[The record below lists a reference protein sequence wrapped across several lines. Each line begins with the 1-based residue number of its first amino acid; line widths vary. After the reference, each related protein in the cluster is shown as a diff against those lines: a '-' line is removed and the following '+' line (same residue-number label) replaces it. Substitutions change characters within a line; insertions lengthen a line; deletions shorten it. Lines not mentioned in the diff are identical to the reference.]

1 MEAPTCLGQIYK
13 TMSQESS
20 FDIVSK
26 VDLQNLD
33 NAINNAMKE
42 IKGRYDLK
50 NSNSSIEL
58 DKGNQSVTLMADS
71 DFMMDQVTQILY
83 QRMAKLGID
92 IKAIKSKGREQASGD
107 KVREVFTP
115 INGIEQ
121 ETAKKIVKD
130 IKDLKL
136 KVQSTIQGDQIR
148 ISGKSKDDLQTVI
161 GSVRQKDY
169 GIALQF
175 VNYR

>member
-1 MEAPTCLGQIYK
+1 MA
-13 TMSQESS
+13 QEFS

-42 IKGRYDLK
+42 IKSRYDLK
-50 NSNSSIEL
+50 NTSSSIEL
-58 DKGNQSVTLMADS
+58 DKGTQTITMIANS
-71 DFMMDQVTQILY
+71 DFIMDQVSQVLY
-83 QRMAKLGID
+83 QKMAKVAID
-92 IKAIKSKGREQASGD
+92 LKAIKSKGREKAAGD

-115 INGIEQ
+115 VNGIEQ
-121 ETAKKIVKD
+121 EIAKKIVKD
-130 IKDLKL
+130 IKDLKI
-136 KVQSTIQGDQIR
+136 KVQSSIQGDQIR
-148 ISGKSKDDLQTVI
+148 ISGKAKDDLQTAI
-161 GSVRQKDY
+161 SIVRQKDY

>member
-1 MEAPTCLGQIYK
+1 
-13 TMSQESS
+13 MSQESS

-33 NAINNAMKE
+33 NAINNVMKE
-42 IKGRYDLK
+42 IKNRYDLK
-50 NSNSSIEL
+50 NTSSSIEL
-58 DKGNQSVTLMADS
+58 NKGDQTITVISDS
-71 DFMMDQVTQILY
+71 DFQMDQVLQVLY
-83 QRMAKLGID
+83 QKMIKSGID
-92 IKAIKSKGREQASGD
+92 IKAIKSKGREKAGGD

-121 ETAKKIVKD
+121 EIAKKIVKD
-130 IKDLKL
+130 IKDIKL
-136 KVQSTIQGDQIR
+136 KVQATIQSDQVR
-148 ISGKSKDDLQTVI
+148 ISGKSRDDLQSVI
-161 GSVRQKDY
+161 ASVRQKDY

>member
-1 MEAPTCLGQIYK
+1 MVE
-13 TMSQESS
+13 ESS

-33 NAINNAMKE
+33 NAVNNAMKE
-42 IKGRYDLK
+42 IKNRYDLK
-50 NSNSSIEL
+50 NTSSSIEL
-58 DKGNQSVTLMADS
+58 NKAEQTITLMADA
-71 DFMMDQVTQILY
+71 DFQMEQIIQVLY
-83 QRMAKLGID
+83 QKMIKAGID
-92 IKAIKSKGREQASGD
+92 IKAIKSKGREKAAGD

-121 ETAKKIVKD
+121 EVSKKIVKD

-136 KVQSTIQGDQIR
+136 KIQTTIQGDQLR
-148 ISGKSKDDLQTVI
+148 VSGKSRDDLQTVI
-161 GSVRQKDY
+161 TSMRQKDY

>member
-1 MEAPTCLGQIYK
+1 MV
-13 TMSQESS
+13 QEFS

-33 NAINNAMKE
+33 NAVNNAMKE
-42 IKGRYDLK
+42 IKSRYDLK
-50 NSNSSIEL
+50 NTSSSVEL
-58 DKGNQSVTLMADS
+58 NKGEQIITMLADS
-71 DFMMDQVTQILY
+71 DFMLDQVTQVLY
-83 QRMAKLGID
+83 SKMAKAGID
-92 IKAIKSKGREQASGD
+92 LKAIKSKGREKAGGD

-121 ETAKKIVKD
+121 EIAKKIVKD

-136 KVQSTIQGDQIR
+136 KVQSTIQGDQVR
-148 ISGKSKDDLQTVI
+148 ISGKSRDDLQTVI
-161 GSVRQKDY
+161 GSTRQKDY

-175 VNYR
+175 TNYR

>member
-1 MEAPTCLGQIYK
+1 MAE
-13 TMSQESS
+13 ESS

-33 NAINNAMKE
+33 NAVNNAMKE
-42 IKGRYDLK
+42 IKNRYDLK
-50 NSNSSIEL
+50 NTSSSIEL
-58 DKGNQSVTLMADS
+58 NKAEQTITLMADA
-71 DFMMDQVTQILY
+71 DFQMDQIIQVLY
-83 QRMAKLGID
+83 QKMVKTGID
-92 IKAIKSKGREQASGD
+92 IKAIKSKGREKAAGD
-107 KVREVFTP
+107 KVREVFAP

-121 ETAKKIVKD
+121 EVSKKIVKD

-136 KVQSTIQGDQIR
+136 KVQTTIQGDQLR
-148 ISGKSKDDLQTVI
+148 VSGKSRDDLQIVI
-161 GSVRQKDY
+161 TSTRQKDY

>member
-1 MEAPTCLGQIYK
+1 MAE
-13 TMSQESS
+13 ESS

-33 NAINNAMKE
+33 NAVNNAMKE
-42 IKGRYDLK
+42 IKNRYDLK
-50 NSNSSIEL
+50 NTSSSIEL
-58 DKGNQSVTLMADS
+58 NKGEQTITLMADA
-71 DFMMDQVTQILY
+71 DFQMDQIIQVLY
-83 QRMAKLGID
+83 QKMIKAGID
-92 IKAIKSKGREQASGD
+92 IKAIKSKGREKAAGD

-121 ETAKKIVKD
+121 EVSKKIVKD

-136 KVQSTIQGDQIR
+136 KVQTTIQGDQLR
-148 ISGKSKDDLQTVI
+148 ISGKSRDDLQTVI
-161 GSVRQKDY
+161 TSTRQKDY

>member
-1 MEAPTCLGQIYK
+1 
-13 TMSQESS
+13 MSQESS

-33 NAINNAMKE
+33 NAVNNAMKE
-42 IKGRYDLK
+42 IKSRYDLK
-50 NSNSSIEL
+50 NTSSSIEL
-58 DKGNQSVTLMADS
+58 NKGEQIITMLSDS
-71 DFMMDQVTQILY
+71 DFMLDQVTQVLY
-83 QRMAKLGID
+83 SKMAKAGID
-92 IKAIKSKGREQASGD
+92 LKAIKSKGREKAGGD

-121 ETAKKIVKD
+121 EIAKKIIKD

-136 KVQSTIQGDQIR
+136 KVQSTIQGDQVR

-161 GSVRQKDY
+161 GSTRQKDY

-175 VNYR
+175 TNYR

>member
-1 MEAPTCLGQIYK
+1 MA
-13 TMSQESS
+13 QEFS

-33 NAINNAMKE
+33 NAVNNAMKE
-42 IKGRYDLK
+42 IKNRYDLK
-50 NSNSSIEL
+50 NSSSSIEL
-58 DKGNQSVTLMADS
+58 DKGAQNITLVSDS
-71 DFMMDQVTQILY
+71 DFMMDQVTQVLY
-83 QRMAKLGID
+83 QKMIKQSID
-92 IKAIKSKGREQASGD
+92 IKAIKSKGREKASGD

-121 ETAKKIVKD
+121 EIAKKIVKD
-130 IKDLKL
+130 LKDLKL
-136 KVQSTIQGDQIR
+136 KAQATIQGDQIR
-148 ISGKSKDDLQTVI
+148 VSGKSKDELQTAI
-161 GSVRQKDY
+161 ANVRQKDY

>member
-1 MEAPTCLGQIYK
+1 MAE
-13 TMSQESS
+13 ESS

-33 NAINNAMKE
+33 NAVNNAMKE
-42 IKGRYDLK
+42 IKNRYDLK
-50 NSNSSIEL
+50 NTSSSIEL
-58 DKGNQSVTLMADS
+58 NKAEQAITLMADA
-71 DFMMDQVTQILY
+71 DFQMEQIIQVLY
-83 QRMAKLGID
+83 QKMIKAGID
-92 IKAIKSKGREQASGD
+92 IKAIKSKGREKAASD

-121 ETAKKIVKD
+121 EVSKKIVKD

-136 KVQSTIQGDQIR
+136 KIQTTIQGDQLR
-148 ISGKSKDDLQTVI
+148 ISGKSRDDLQTI
-161 GSVRQKDY
+161 IASCRQKDY

>member
-1 MEAPTCLGQIYK
+1 MA
-13 TMSQESS
+13 QESS

-33 NAINNAMKE
+33 NAVNNAMKE
-42 IKGRYDLK
+42 IVNRYDLK
-50 NSNSSIEL
+50 NTSSKIEL
-58 DKGNQSVTLMADS
+58 DKGTQSITMTSDS
-71 DFMMDQVTQILY
+71 DFQLDQVTQVLY
-83 QRMAKLGID
+83 QKMAKLSID
-92 IKAIKSKGREQASGD
+92 LKAIKSKGREKAAND

-121 ETAKKIVKD
+121 EIAKQIVKN

-148 ISGKSKDDLQTVI
+148 VSGKSKDDLQIVI
-161 GSVRQKDY
+161 GNIRNHDY

>member
-1 MEAPTCLGQIYK
+1 MP
-13 TMSQESS
+13 QESS

-42 IKGRYDLK
+42 IKSRYDLK
-50 NSNSSIEL
+50 NTSSSIEL
-58 DKGNQSVTLMADS
+58 NKGDQTITMISDS
-71 DFMMDQVTQILY
+71 DFMLDQVTQVLY
-83 QRMAKLGID
+83 QKMAKAGID
-92 IKAIKSKGREQASGD
+92 LKAIKSKGREKAGGD

-121 ETAKKIVKD
+121 EIAKKIIKD
-130 IKDLKL
+130 LKDLKL
-136 KVQSTIQGDQIR
+136 KVQLTIQGEQIR

-161 GSVRQKDY
+161 ANVRKNDY

>member
-1 MEAPTCLGQIYK
+1 MA
-13 TMSQESS
+13 QESS

-42 IKGRYDLK
+42 IKSRYDLK
-50 NSNSSIEL
+50 NTSSSIEL
-58 DKGNQSVTLMADS
+58 DKGTQTVTLISNS
-71 DFMMDQVTQILY
+71 DFQLDQVTQVLY
-83 QRMAKLGID
+83 QKMVKIGID
-92 IKAIKSKGREQASGD
+92 IKAIKSKGREKIGGD
-107 KVREVFTP
+107 KVKEIFTP

-121 ETAKKIVKD
+121 EVSKQIVKD

-136 KVQSTIQGDQIR
+136 KVQASIQGDQVR
-148 ISGKSKDDLQTVI
+148 ISGKSRDDLQAI
-161 GSVRQKDY
+161 ISNIRQKDY

-175 VNYR
+175 ANYR

>member
-1 MEAPTCLGQIYK
+1 MPQEA
-13 TMSQESS
+13 S

-42 IKGRYDLK
+42 IKNRYDLK
-50 NSNSSIEL
+50 NTSSTIEL
-58 DKGNQSVTLMADS
+58 DKGTQTITLISNS
-71 DFMMDQVTQILY
+71 DFQMDQVTQVLY
-83 QRMAKLGID
+83 QKMVKVGID
-92 IKAIKSKGREQASGD
+92 IKAIKSKGREKAGGD

-121 ETAKKIVKD
+121 EIAKNMIKD

-136 KVQSTIQGDQIR
+136 KVQGSIQGDQIR
-148 ISGKSKDDLQTVI
+148 VSGKSKDDLQTVI
-161 GSVRQKDY
+161 SSVRQKDY
-169 GIALQF
+169 GIAVQF
-175 VNYR
+175 TNYR

>member
-1 MEAPTCLGQIYK
+1 MAQD
-13 TMSQESS
+13 SS
-20 FDIVSK
+20 FDIVSE

-33 NAINNAMKE
+33 NAVNNAMKE
-42 IKGRYDLK
+42 IKNRYDLK
-50 NSNSSIEL
+50 NTSSSIEL
-58 DKGNQSVTLMADS
+58 DKGDNTVKLIADV
-71 DFMMDQVTQILY
+71 DFQLDQITQVLY
-83 QRMAKLGID
+83 QKMVKLGID
-92 IKAIKSKGREQASGD
+92 IKALKSKGREQAGGD

-121 ETAKKIVKD
+121 EISKKIVKD

-136 KVQSTIQGDQIR
+136 KVQTTIQGDQLR
-148 ISGKSKDDLQTVI
+148 ISGKSRDDLQTVI
-161 GSVRQKDY
+161 ANVRGKDY

>member
-1 MEAPTCLGQIYK
+1 MVQDF
-13 TMSQESS
+13 S

-42 IKGRYDLK
+42 IKSRYDLK
-50 NSNSSIEL
+50 NTSSTIEL
-58 DKGNQSVTLMADS
+58 DKGTNTITMISDS
-71 DFMMDQVTQILY
+71 DFVMDQVTNVLY
-83 QRMAKLGID
+83 QKMVKQGID
-92 IKAIKSKGREQASGD
+92 LKAIKSKGREKAGGD

-121 ETAKKIVKD
+121 EIAKKIVKD
-130 IKDLKL
+130 IKDLKI
-136 KVQSTIQGDQIR
+136 KVQSTIQGDQLR
-148 ISGKSKDDLQTVI
+148 ISGKSKDDLQIVI
-161 GSVRQKDY
+161 SNLRKTDY

-175 VNYR
+175 TNYR

>member
-1 MEAPTCLGQIYK
+1 MVQDF
-13 TMSQESS
+13 S

-26 VDLQNLD
+26 VDIQNLD

-42 IKGRYDLK
+42 IKNRYDLK
-50 NSNSSIEL
+50 NTSCSIEL
-58 DKGNQSVTLMADS
+58 DKGAQTITMIGDAD
-71 DFMMDQVTQILY
+71 FQMDQITEVLY
-83 QRMAKLGID
+83 QKMIKCGID
-92 IKAIKSKGREQASGD
+92 IKAIKSKGREKAGGD

-121 ETAKKIVKD
+121 EITKKIVKD
-130 IKDLKL
+130 IKDLKI
-136 KVQSTIQGDQIR
+136 KVQASIQGDQLR
-148 ISGKSKDDLQTVI
+148 VSSKNKDDLQTI
-161 GSVRQKDY
+161 ITNMRTKSY

>member
-1 MEAPTCLGQIYK
+1 MAD
-13 TMSQESS
+13 ESS

-33 NAINNAMKE
+33 NAVNNAMKE
-42 IKGRYDLK
+42 IKNRYDLK
-50 NSNSSIEL
+50 NTSSSIEL
-58 DKGNQSVTLMADS
+58 DKGDNTVKLVADA
-71 DFMMDQVTQILY
+71 DFQLDQIIQVLY
-83 QRMAKLGID
+83 QKMVKLGID
-92 IKAIKSKGREQASGD
+92 IKAIKPKGREKAGGD

-121 ETAKKIVKD
+121 EIAKKIVKD
-130 IKDLKL
+130 IKDTKL
-136 KVQSTIQGDQIR
+136 KVQVSIQGDQIR

-161 GSVRQKDY
+161 SNVRQKDY
-169 GIALQF
+169 GIAIQF

>member
-1 MEAPTCLGQIYK
+1 MAD
-13 TMSQESS
+13 ESS

-33 NAINNAMKE
+33 NAVNNAMKE
-42 IKGRYDLK
+42 IKNRYDLK
-50 NSNSSIEL
+50 NTSSSIEL
-58 DKGNQSVTLMADS
+58 DKGTQALTLMADA
-71 DFMMDQVTQILY
+71 DFQMDQIIQILY
-83 QRMAKLGID
+83 QKMIKAGID
-92 IKAIKSKGREQASGD
+92 IKAIKSKGREKAAGD

-121 ETAKKIVKD
+121 EISKKIVKD

-136 KVQSTIQGDQIR
+136 KVQTTIQGDQLR
-148 ISGKSKDDLQTVI
+148 VSGKSRDDLQTVI
-161 GSVRQKDY
+161 SNVRGKDY

-175 VNYR
+175 MNYR

>member
-1 MEAPTCLGQIYK
+1 MTE
-13 TMSQESS
+13 EFS

-33 NAINNAMKE
+33 NAINNSIKE

-58 DKGNQSVTLMADS
+58 DKTNQTITLIADS
-71 DFMMDQVTQILY
+71 DFQMDQVTQVLY
-83 QRMAKLGID
+83 QKMVKAAID
-92 IKAIKSKGREQASGD
+92 IKAIKSKGREPASGD

-121 ETAKKIVKD
+121 EIAKKIVRD
-130 IKDLKL
+130 IKDLKV
-136 KVQSTIQGDQIR
+136 KVQVSIQGDQIR
-148 ISGKSKDDLQTVI
+148 ISGKSKDDLQIAISTVK
-161 GSVRQKDY
+161 QHNY
-169 GIALQF
+169 NIALQF

>member
-1 MEAPTCLGQIYK
+1 MV
-13 TMSQESS
+13 QEFS

-33 NAINNAMKE
+33 NAVNNAMKE
-42 IKGRYDLK
+42 IKSRYDLK
-50 NSNSSIEL
+50 NTSSTIEL
-58 DKGNQSVTLMADS
+58 NKSEQIITMLADS
-71 DFMMDQVTQILY
+71 DFMLDQVTQVLY
-83 QRMAKLGID
+83 SKMAKALID
-92 IKAIKSKGREQASGD
+92 LKAIKSKGREKAGGD

-130 IKDLKL
+130 IKDLKI
-136 KVQSTIQGDQIR
+136 KVQSSIQGDQIR
-148 ISGKSKDDLQTVI
+148 VSAKSKDDLQTVI
-161 GSVRQKDY
+161 VNVRKQDY

-175 VNYR
+175 TNYR

>member
-1 MEAPTCLGQIYK
+1 MA
-13 TMSQESS
+13 QEFS

-42 IKGRYDLK
+42 IKSRYDLK
-50 NSNSSIEL
+50 NTSSSIEL
-58 DKGNQSVTLMADS
+58 DKGTQTITMIANS
-71 DFMMDQVTQILY
+71 DFIMDQVSQVLY
-83 QRMAKLGID
+83 QKMAKVAID
-92 IKAIKSKGREQASGD
+92 LKAIKSKGREKAAGD

-115 INGIEQ
+115 VNGIEQ
-121 ETAKKIVKD
+121 EIAKKIVKD
-130 IKDLKL
+130 IKDLKI
-136 KVQSTIQGDQIR
+136 KVQSSIQGDQIR
-148 ISGKSKDDLQTVI
+148 ISGKAKDDLQTAI
-161 GSVRQKDY
+161 STVRQKDY